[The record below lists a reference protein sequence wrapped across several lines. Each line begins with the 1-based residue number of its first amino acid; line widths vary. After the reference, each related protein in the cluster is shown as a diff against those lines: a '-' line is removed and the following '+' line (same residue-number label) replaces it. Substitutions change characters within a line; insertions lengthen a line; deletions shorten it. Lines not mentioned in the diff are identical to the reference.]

1 MELYQEILSHVLENE
16 TVEVTFPNLQINA
29 VEIVRMRCYRALKEI
44 KAILEDERLD
54 DAACCVK
61 IEEIL
66 CVLEGIGSGGGTRHD
81 FG

>member
-1 MELYQEILSHVLENE
+1 MDLYQEILSKALEYE

-29 VEIVRMRCYRALKEI
+29 AEIVRMHCYQALREI
-44 KAILEDERLD
+44 KAILEDECLD
-54 DAACCVK
+54 DAACCMK

-66 CVLEGIGSGGGTRHD
+66 CVLEGIGSDGGTRHD

>member
-1 MELYQEILSHVLENE
+1 MDLYQEILSHVLENE

-29 VEIVRMRCYRALKEI
+29 AEIVQMRCYQALKKI

-54 DAACCVK
+54 DAACCMK

-66 CVLEGIGSGGGTRHD
+66 CVLENMGSNGGTRHD